1 MIYHI
6 IRFLV
11 PGFCKSVVGVVC
23 DIPHYKVLMVPG
35 FCKSVVGV
43 VCDIPHYK
51 VPGSWFL

>member
-11 PGFCKSVVGVVC
+11 PGFSKSE
-23 DIPHYKVLMVPG
+23 
-35 FCKSVVGV
+35 VGV